1 MPVSLGW
8 TADRALTALL
18 DVLDEGALVFDERQT
33 CKAAGRRVAELL
45 GGDARSLIGLH
56 RHELVERIA
65 AMSSSAEAVRAL
77 HDETVRDGRTVA
89 DPIEIT
95 GAHPR
100 TIAWTSVPIED
111 PAGAIGRIDILRDV
125 TRERRAEEDTAA
137 MARRLSL
144 ASIVDEL
151 TGLMNRRR
159 FDEECQREHRRS
171 QRAWAPYALARV
183 DVDGMAQINAKHG
196 REKGDALLACV
207 AEELKSTRREYD
219 LVARF
224 IDDELV
230 LLLPGCDA
238 RIGKKVLRRA
248 VAGAAEKGSEVVGAK
263 ITLSTGVA
271 IWTPPSGEL
280 PADLVERAGAAL
292 LAARARGPGSLEIDL
307 DAAEWKDDPASD
319 T

>member
-18 DVLDEGALVFDERQT
+18 DALDEGALVFDERQT
-33 CKAAGRRVAELL
+33 CRAAGRRVAELL
-45 GGDARSLIGLH
+45 GGDARSLVGLH
-56 RHELVERIA
+56 RHDLVERIA
-65 AMSSSAEAVRAL
+65 AISSSAEAVRAL

-89 DPIEIT
+89 DPIEII
-95 GAHPR
+95 GPHPR
-100 TIAWTSVPIED
+100 VIVWTSVPIED
-111 PAGAIGRIDILRDV
+111 PAGVIGRIDILRDV
-125 TRERRAEEDTAA
+125 TRERRAEEDSAA
-137 MARRLSL
+137 LARRLSL

-159 FDEECQREHRRS
+159 FEEEAQREHRRS

-183 DVDGMAQINAKHG
+183 DVDGMAQINAAHG
-196 REKGDALLACV
+196 REKGDEVLCRV
-207 AEELKSTRREYD
+207 AEELKATRREYD

-224 IDDELV
+224 VDDELV

-248 VAGAAEKGSEVVGAK
+248 VSAAAAKGSEALGEK
-263 ITLSTGVA
+263 ITLCTGVA
-271 IWTPPSGEL
+271 VWTPPSGEL
-280 PADLVERAGAAL
+280 PADLVERAGKAL

-307 DAAEWKDDPASD
+307 DAAEWKDDSTSD
-319 T
+319 A